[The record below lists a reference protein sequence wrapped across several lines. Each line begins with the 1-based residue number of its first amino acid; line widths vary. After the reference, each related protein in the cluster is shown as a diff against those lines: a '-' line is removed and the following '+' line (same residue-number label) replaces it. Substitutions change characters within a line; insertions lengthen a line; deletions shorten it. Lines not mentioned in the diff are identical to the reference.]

1 MSSVQQAASDLA
13 DILYSQVRQAS
24 DQDPSIRG
32 ADWRL
37 AVVASVEATG
47 TVTTTDGIIA
57 RRTDLYVTPVV
68 GDTIIL
74 TISGIGNW
82 LAIGRM
88 APVSTAG
95 TWQDL
100 TYSGTWSAWGAPYY
114 PPAYRINGD
123 GTVSLCGLARAP
135 GSTTGTSTI
144 ATLPVAARPA
154 QGVRL
159 GAIVNSGV
167 ISALLVNTDGT
178 IQIAD
183 YTGTAVWAALDGA
196 TFRLS

>member
-13 DILYSQVRQAS
+13 DILYHQVRQAS

-37 AVVASVEATG
+37 AVVSSIQTTG
-47 TVTTTDGIIA
+47 TVTTTDNIIA

-74 TISGIGNW
+74 TVSGVGNW
-82 LAIGRM
+82 LAVGRM

-95 TWQDL
+95 TWQAL
-100 TYSGTWSAWGAPYY
+100 TYNGTWSAWGGTYY

-123 GTVSLCGLARAP
+123 RTVSLCGLARAP
-135 GSTTGTSTI
+135 AATAGTSTI
-144 ATLPVAARPA
+144 ATLPAAARPA
-154 QGVRL
+154 QDVRL
-159 GAIVNSGV
+159 GCIVNSGV
-167 ISALLVNTDGT
+167 PAALLVNQDGT
-178 IQIAD
+178 VQIAD

-196 TFRLS
+196 NFRLS